1 MADWLLYSAHELAGL
16 FGQKEFLPHLT
27 QLRLRVQTG
36 VKKELVPL
44 VRLRGIG
51 RVRARTLYSA
61 GYKTI
66 NDLRKASVSELMK
79 VPLIGSILSKK
90 IKEEVGG
97 TISAEEWKVLK
108 DTKEDSEEQR
118 LLSEY

>member
-1 MADWLLYSAHELAGL
+1 
-16 FGQKEFLPHLT
+16 
-27 QLRLRVQTG
+27 
-36 VKKELVPL
+36 L

-51 RVRARTLYSA
+51 RVRARALYST

-66 NDLRKASVSELMK
+66 NDLRNASVSELMK
-79 VPLIGSILSKK
+79 IPLIGSTLSKK

-97 TISAEEWKVLK
+97 TITAEEWKVLK